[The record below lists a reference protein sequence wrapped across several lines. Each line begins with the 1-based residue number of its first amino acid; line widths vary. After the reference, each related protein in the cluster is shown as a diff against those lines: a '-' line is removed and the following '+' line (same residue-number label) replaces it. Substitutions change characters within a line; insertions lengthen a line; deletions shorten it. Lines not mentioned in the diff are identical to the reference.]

1 MKGTLLLVHHS
12 SLVAH
17 HFLIVMHMLAVVVG
31 VLLIVVILWDTFETI
46 VLPRRVSRRLRLTR
60 IFYVGTW
67 APVAELARRVPPGK
81 KRDRYLAFYGPLSLI
96 LLLLVWALAL
106 VLAFG
111 LLQWGAGALLHTP
124 EAGPPLGFGTYVYMS
139 GVILFTLGFGDVFP
153 LDAVGRLLAVVE
165 AGTGFGFLAAVIG
178 YLPVLYQSFSR
189 REVSISMLDARAG
202 TPPTAAELLR
212 RHTEASHL
220 EGVGE
225 LLKDWERWAADL
237 MESHLSYP
245 VLCYYR
251 SQHDNQSW
259 LASLVCVLDTCAL
272 VMVGVDGA
280 HEWQAR
286 LTFAMARHALVDIS
300 QIFGTR
306 PVSFERE
313 RMSDGELAH
322 LRSALKGWGLTLRAG
337 ADADDRLRS
346 LRRLYEPY
354 ANGLSCHL
362 LIPLPPWLPDSA
374 HADNW
379 QTSAYDRSKT
389 AAATDDEH
397 E

>member
-1 MKGTLLLVHHS
+1 MLHAVAVAVGALV
-12 SLVAH
+12 
-17 HFLIVMHMLAVVVG
+17 IVVV
-31 VLLIVVILWDTFETI
+31 LWDTFETI
-46 VLPRRVSRRLRLTR
+46 VLPRRVVRRLRLTR
-60 IFYVGTW
+60 IFYVATW
-67 APVAELARRVPPGK
+67 APIAGLARRVPQGK

-96 LLLLVWALAL
+96 LLLLVWVVGLL
-106 VLAFG
+106 LAFAMLHWG
-111 LLQWGAGALLHTP
+111 VDSQLQTPGAAP
-124 EAGPPLGFGTYVYMS
+124 ADFGTYVYMS
-139 GVILFTLGFGDVFP
+139 GVIFFTLGFGDVFP
-153 LDAVGRLLAVVE
+153 LDAVGRTLSVVE
-165 AGTGFGFLAAVIG
+165 VGTGFGFLAAVIG

-202 TPPTAAELLR
+202 TPPTAAEMLR
-212 RHTEASHL
+212 RHAEAGRL
-220 EGVGE
+220 DALGG
-225 LLKDWERWAADL
+225 LLGDWERWAADL

-280 HEWQAR
+280 HGWQAR

-306 PVSFERE
+306 PVVFDRE
-313 RMSDGELAH
+313 RMTGDELAQ
-322 LRSALKGWGLTLRAG
+322 LRAALERWGLTLRAG

-362 LIPLPPWLPDSA
+362 LIPLPPWLPDA
-374 HADNW
+374 ARADNW
-379 QTSAYDRSKT
+379 QTSAFDRS
-389 AAATDDEH
+389 APSARNADEH
-397 E
+397 F

>member
-1 MKGTLLLVHHS
+1 MMQ
-12 SLVAH
+12 A
-17 HFLIVMHMLAVVVG
+17 LAAVVG
-31 VLLIVVILWDTFETI
+31 VVVIVVVLWDTFETI

-60 IFYVGTW
+60 IFYVATW
-67 APVAELARRVPPGK
+67 APIAGLARRIPPGK

-96 LLLLVWALAL
+96 LLLLVWAVSLL
-106 VLAFG
+106 LAFG
-111 LLQWGAGALLHTP
+111 LLQWGAGSPLHVP
-124 EAGPPLGFGTYVYMS
+124 EQTAGGFWTYVYMS
-139 GVILFTLGFGDVFP
+139 GVTFFTLGFGDVFP
-153 LDAVGRLLAVVE
+153 LGGLGRFLAVVT

-212 RHTEASHL
+212 RHAGAGRLDSL
-220 EGVGE
+220 GE
-225 LLKDWERWAADL
+225 LLQDWERWAADL

-286 LTFAMARHALVDIS
+286 VTFAMARHALVDIS
-300 QIFGTR
+300 QIFNTR

-313 RMSDGELAH
+313 RMTDAELAQ
-322 LRSALKGWGLTLRAG
+322 LRAALRVWGLNLRAG

-362 LIPLPPWLPDSA
+362 LIPLPPWLPEA
-374 HADNW
+374 ARADNW
-379 QTSAYDRSKT
+379 QTSAFDR
-389 AAATDDEH
+389 AAAAVPALLDE
-397 E
+397 EEF

>member
-1 MKGTLLLVHHS
+1 MLHAAAAAVG
-12 SLVAH
+12 
-17 HFLIVMHMLAVVVG
+17 LAV
-31 VLLIVVILWDTFETI
+31 IVFILWDAFESI
-46 VLPRRVSRRLRLTR
+46 VLPRRVTRRVRLTG
-60 IFYVGTW
+60 IFYRMTW
-67 APVAELARRVPPGK
+67 APISGLARRLPVGR
-81 KRDRYLAFYGPLSLI
+81 KRDRYLAFYGPLSLLM
-96 LLLLVWALAL
+96 LLTVWAVGL
-106 VLAFG
+106 VVGFA
-111 LLQWGAGALLHTP
+111 LLQWAAESRLHMPEGATP
-124 EAGPPLGFGTYVYMS
+124 TFTTDLYMS
-139 GVILFTLGFGDVFP
+139 GVTFFTLGFGDVFP
-153 LDAVGRLLAVVE
+153 LDAGGRLLAVLE

-212 RHTEASHL
+212 RHAEAGRL
-220 EGVGE
+220 DAVGE
-225 LLKDWERWAADL
+225 LLNDWEHWAADL

-259 LASLVCVLDTCAL
+259 LSSLVCVLDTCAL

-280 HEWQAR
+280 HPWQAR

-313 RMSDGELAH
+313 RMTDEELAA

-362 LIPLPPWLPDSA
+362 LIPLPPWLPCHA
-374 HADNW
+374 RADNW
-379 QTSAYDRSKT
+379 QTSAYDRRV
-389 AAATDDEH
+389 AAAAAAIEDEH
-397 E
+397 QF

>member
-1 MKGTLLLVHHS
+1 M
-12 SLVAH
+12 
-17 HFLIVMHMLAVVVG
+17 MQMLAAAVG
-31 VLLIVVILWDTFETI
+31 VLVIVVILWDTFETI
-46 VLPRRVSRRLRLTR
+46 VLPRRVTRRLRLTR
-60 IFYVGTW
+60 LFYVGTW
-67 APVAELARRVPPGK
+67 APVAGLARRVPAGK
-81 KRDRYLAFYGPLSLI
+81 KRDRYLAFYGPLSLL
-96 LLLLVWALAL
+96 LLLLVWALGL
-106 VLAFG
+106 LLAFA
-111 LLQWGAGALLHTP
+111 LLQWGLGSLLHMP
-124 EAGPPLGFGTYVYMS
+124 EEGPPRGFGTYVYMS

-153 LDAVGRLLAVVE
+153 LDTMGRVLAVVE

-202 TPPTAAELLR
+202 TPPTAVELLR
-212 RHTEASHL
+212 RHAEAGHL

-225 LLKDWERWAADL
+225 LLKDWEHWAADL

-306 PVSFERE
+306 PVSFDRE
-313 RMSDGELAH
+313 RMTDEELAA
-322 LRSALKGWGLTLRAG
+322 LRTALRGWGLQLRAG

-362 LIPLPPWLPDSA
+362 LIPLPPWLPEHA
-374 HADNW
+374 RADNW
-379 QTSAYDRSKT
+379 QTSAYDRRAQ
-389 AAATDDEH
+389 AAAAGVEDEH
-397 E
+397 EL

>member
-1 MKGTLLLVHHS
+1 MLQLL
-12 SLVAH
+12 AA
-17 HFLIVMHMLAVVVG
+17 AVG
-31 VLLIVVILWDTFETI
+31 AGLMVVILWDTFETI
-46 VLPRRVSRRLRLTR
+46 VLPRRVARRLRLTR
-60 IFYVGTW
+60 LFYLWTW
-67 APVAELARRVPPGK
+67 SPMAGLARRVPAGK
-81 KRDRYLAFYGPLSLI
+81 KRDYYLAFYGPLSLI
-96 LLLLVWALAL
+96 LLLTVWAVGLL
-106 VLAFG
+106 LAFA
-111 LLQWGAGALLHTP
+111 LLQWSAHSRLHLP
-124 EAGPPLGFGTYVYMS
+124 EDAPTEFTTYLYMS
-139 GVILFTLGFGDVFP
+139 GVTLFTLGFGDVFP
-153 LDAVGRLLAVVE
+153 LSPLGRFLAVVE

-202 TPPTAAELLR
+202 TPPAAAELLR
-212 RHTEASHL
+212 RHAAAGRL
-220 EGVGE
+220 DALGE
-225 LLKDWERWAADL
+225 LLHDWERWAADL

-259 LASLVCVLDTCAL
+259 LASLVCVLDACAL

-286 LTFAMARHALVDIS
+286 ATFAMARHALVDIS
-300 QIFGTR
+300 QIFNTR

-313 RMSDGELAH
+313 RMTDEELAA
-322 LRSALKGWGLTLRAG
+322 LRAAFRRWGLSLREG

-362 LIPLPPWLPDSA
+362 LIPLPPWLPDA
-374 HADNW
+374 ARADNW
-379 QTSAYDRSKT
+379 QTSAFDRR
-389 AAATDDEH
+389 AAAAADEGH
-397 E
+397 F

>member
-1 MKGTLLLVHHS
+1 
-12 SLVAH
+12 
-17 HFLIVMHMLAVVVG
+17 MHLLAVVVG

-46 VLPRRVSRRLRLTR
+46 VLPRRVTRRLRLTR
-60 IFYVGTW
+60 LFYVGTW
-67 APVAELARRVPPGK
+67 APVAGLARRVPPGK

-96 LLLLVWALAL
+96 LLLLVWVVGLL
-106 VLAFG
+106 LAF
-111 LLQWGAGALLHTP
+111 ALLHWGVGSRLQMP
-124 EAGPPLGFGTYVYMS
+124 ETAAPGFGMDVYMS
-139 GVILFTLGFGDVFP
+139 GVIFFTLGFGDVFP
-153 LDAVGRLLAVVE
+153 LDAFGRALSVIEV
-165 AGTGFGFLAAVIG
+165 GTGFGFLAAVIG

-212 RHTEASHL
+212 RHAEAGHL

-272 VMVGVDGA
+272 VMVGVNGA

-313 RMSDGELAH
+313 RMTEEELAH

-362 LIPLPPWLPDSA
+362 LIPLPPWLPA
-374 HADNW
+374 HARADNW
-379 QTSAYDRSKT
+379 QTSAYDRR
-389 AAATDDEH
+389 AAAAAVSDEH
-397 E
+397 L

>member
-1 MKGTLLLVHHS
+1 ML
-12 SLVAH
+12 
-17 HFLIVMHMLAVVVG
+17 HMLAAVVG
-31 VLLIVVILWDTFETI
+31 VLGIGAILWDTFETI
-46 VLPRRVSRRLRLTR
+46 VLPRRVTRRLRLTR
-60 IFYVGTW
+60 IFYLATW
-67 APVAELARRVPPGK
+67 APVAGLARRVPSGK

-96 LLLLVWALAL
+96 LLLLVWIVGLL
-106 VLAFG
+106 LAF
-111 LLQWGAGALLHTP
+111 ALLHWGVGSSLQTP
-124 EAGPPLGFGTYVYMS
+124 GAETPGFGMYVYMS
-139 GVILFTLGFGDVFP
+139 GVIFFTLGFGDVFP
-153 LDAVGRLLAVVE
+153 LDAAGRALSVVE
-165 AGTGFGFLAAVIG
+165 VGMGFGFLAAVIG

-189 REVSISMLDARAG
+189 REVNISMLDARAG

-212 RHTEASHL
+212 RHAEADHL

-272 VMVGVDGA
+272 VIVGVDGA
-280 HEWQAR
+280 HQWQAR

-313 RMSDGELAH
+313 RMTNDELAA
-322 LRSALKGWGLTLRAG
+322 LRAALRDWGLTLRAG

-362 LIPLPPWLPDSA
+362 LIPLPPWLPEHA
-374 HADNW
+374 RADNW
-379 QTSAYDRSKT
+379 QTSAYDRRAVASV
-389 AAATDDEH
+389 AAVEDEH
-397 E
+397 

>member
-1 MKGTLLLVHHS
+1 MMQL
-12 SLVAH
+12 
-17 HFLIVMHMLAVVVG
+17 LAVVVG
-31 VLLIVVILWDTFETI
+31 VLVVVVVLWDTFETI

-60 IFYVGTW
+60 LFYVGTW
-67 APVAELARRVPPGK
+67 APVAGLARRVPPGK

-96 LLLLVWALAL
+96 LLLLVWAVGLL
-106 VLAFG
+106 VAFG
-111 LLQWGAGALLHTP
+111 LVQWGLGTLLHVP
-124 EAGPPLGFGTYVYMS
+124 EDGAHGLWTYVYMS
-139 GVILFTLGFGDVFP
+139 GVIVFTLGF
-153 LDAVGRLLAVVE
+153 
-165 AGTGFGFLAAVIG
+165 G

-202 TPPTAAELLR
+202 TPPTAVELLR
-212 RHTEASHL
+212 RHTEANHL

-313 RMSDGELAH
+313 RMTDEELAA

-362 LIPLPPWLPDSA
+362 LIPLPPWLPDHA
-374 HADNW
+374 RADNW
-379 QTSAYDRSKT
+379 QTSAYDRRALT
-389 AAATDDEH
+389 APGPDEH
-397 E
+397 QF

>member
-1 MKGTLLLVHHS
+1 MMQA
-12 SLVAH
+12 VAV
-17 HFLIVMHMLAVVVG
+17 IVGAIVV
-31 VLLIVVILWDTFETI
+31 LVILWDTFETI

-67 APVAELARRVPPGK
+67 APMAALARRVPAGK

-96 LLLLVWALAL
+96 LLLFVWAVGLL
-106 VLAFG
+106 FAFG
-111 LLQWGAGALLHTP
+111 LVQWGVGSVLHTP
-124 EAGPPLGFGTYVYMS
+124 EGDQGFWAHVYMS
-139 GVILFTLGFGDVFP
+139 GVIIFTLGFGDVVP
-153 LDAVGRLLAVVE
+153 LDATGRVLAVVE

-212 RHTEASHL
+212 RHAEAGSLGAVGKVL
-220 EGVGE
+220 E
-225 LLKDWERWAADL
+225 DWEHWAADL

-286 LTFAMARHALVDIS
+286 LTFAIARHALVDIS
-300 QIFGTR
+300 QIFNTR
-306 PVSFERE
+306 PVTFERE
-313 RMSDGELAH
+313 RMPDEDLT
-322 LRSALKGWGLTLRAG
+322 TLRAALKRWG
-337 ADADDRLRS
+337 LNLREGKDADKRLRA
-346 LRRLYEPY
+346 LRRMYEPY

-362 LIPLPPWLPDSA
+362 LLPLPPWLPDSA
-374 HADNW
+374 RADNW
-379 QTSAYDRSKT
+379 QTSAFDRRDVT
-389 AAATDDEH
+389 AAAGEAGH
-397 E
+397 A

>member
-1 MKGTLLLVHHS
+1 MLQLV
-12 SLVAH
+12 
-17 HFLIVMHMLAVVVG
+17 AVVVG
-31 VLLIVVILWDTFETI
+31 VLVFVVILWDTFETI
-46 VLPRRVSRRLRLTR
+46 VLPRRVTRRLRLTR
-60 IFYVGTW
+60 LFYEWTW
-67 APVAELARRVPPGK
+67 APIAALARRVPAGK

-96 LLLLVWALAL
+96 LLLFVWA
-106 VLAFG
+106 VG
-111 LLQWGAGALLHTP
+111 LLFAFALMQWGAGTLLHVP
-124 EAGPPLGFGTYVYMS
+124 EDGGHGLWTYTYMS
-139 GVILFTLGFGDVFP
+139 GVIIFTLGFGDVYP
-153 LDAVGRLLAVVE
+153 LNTVGRFLAVAE

-189 REVSISMLDARAG
+189 REVSISLLDARAG

-212 RHTEASHL
+212 RHAEAGRL
-220 EGVGE
+220 DAVGE
-225 LLKDWERWAADL
+225 LLDDWERWAADL

-259 LASLVCVLDTCAL
+259 LAALVCVLDTCSL

-280 HEWQAR
+280 NAWQAR

-306 PVSFERE
+306 PVAFERE
-313 RMSDGELAH
+313 RMSDEELAA
-322 LRSALKGWGLTLRAG
+322 LRSALNGWGLSLRAG

-354 ANGLSCHL
+354 ANGLACHL
-362 LIPLPPWLPDSA
+362 LIPLPPWLPA
-374 HADNW
+374 HARADNW
-379 QTSAYDRSKT
+379 QTSAYDRRALPAT
-389 AAATDDEH
+389 AVVEEEH
-397 E
+397 QL